1 MLTAILRLGKCLN
14 LNMYKHNALLTTLCI
29 LSMLVLLAL
38 QGYWIN
44 KYYNVSKQDFE
55 KEVNLAFEDG
65 IKKEFSN
72 RADSIEKILENAFLD
87 STKFLLTSKYSPK
100 EDKVIYSITS
110 KKDTLDKFSSSV
122 SFPDLSIDLNY
133 NNQELLKVVA
143 RRIANNLR
151 RQDLDN
157 HIVYYRTQELGNF
170 MVKISDSLEFDTANL
185 RPVLNKYL
193 AERKIFVPYSFYT
206 RTNDSTTNKSSFEPA
221 LLEKYPIITRSI
233 PTYERKKGQNYV
245 RVMFN
250 DPFPYILSNMWLILC
265 SSVLLVVLMTGC
277 LYLLLRSLNKAKKL
291 SMIKNDF
298 ISNITHEFKTPI
310 STAMLAVDALSDPTT
325 ILKEESKLKYLGHA
339 KNELQKISALTDKIL
354 KLSLYD
360 SDRYFLKKE
369 KIEIDATI
377 NEIISIYETHS
388 EPIDI
393 QFNNNSEVEH
403 LWVDKT
409 QFQHAIANII
419 ENGVKY
425 GNSPVAITI
434 NLYLNN
440 NYLVIS
446 IKDNGP
452 GIAEID
458 LPYVFDKF
466 YRAKM
471 SDKNIKGYGLGLN
484 YVKQIMDQHDGWY
497 SIESNS
503 AGTELKLGWPY
514 EA

>member
-1 MLTAILRLGKCLN
+1 
-14 LNMYKHNALLTTLCI
+14 MYKHNALLTTLCI
-29 LSMLVLLAL
+29 LSMVVLLAL

-44 KYYNVSKQDFE
+44 KYYRIIRQDFE

-65 IKKEFSN
+65 LKKEFSN
-72 RADSIEKILENAFLD
+72 RADSIEKILERTLLD
-87 STKFLLTSKYSPK
+87 TNKFSLTSKYWP
-100 EDKVIYSITS
+100 EEERVLYTVRS

-122 SFPDLSIDLNY
+122 SFKDISVSLN
-133 NNQELLKVVA
+133 NNNDSLRKIVA
-143 RRIANNLR
+143 KKFANNLR
-151 RQDLDN
+151 NEDINNHIIFFRTQDLG
-157 HIVYYRTQELGNF
+157 RF
-170 MVKISDSLEFDTANL
+170 MVNLTDSLKFDTTNL

-193 AERKIFVPYSFYT
+193 ADRNIFVPYSFYT
-206 RTNDSTTNKSSFEPA
+206 RAKDSTMNKSNFDPE
-221 LLEKYPIITRSI
+221 LLKKYPIITRSL
-233 PTYERKKGQNYV
+233 PTYQAETEQNYV
-245 RVMFN
+245 RVMFT
-250 DPFPYILSNMWLILC
+250 DPFSYILSNMWVILC

-325 ILKEESKLKYLGHA
+325 ILKEESKLKFLGHA

-360 SDRYFLKKE
+360 SDKYFLKKE
-369 KIEIDATI
+369 KIELDATM
-377 NEIISIYETHS
+377 NEIISIYETYS

-393 QFNNNSEVEH
+393 QFTNNSGVDH
-403 LWVDKT
+403 IWVDKT

-419 ENGVKY
+419 ENAVKY
-425 GNSPVAITI
+425 GNYPVAITI

-458 LPYVFDKF
+458 LPHVFDKF

-471 SDKNIKGYGLGLN
+471 SAKNIKGYGLGLN
-484 YVKQIMDQHDGWY
+484 YVKQIMDHHKGWY
-497 SIESNS
+497 SLKSNS
-503 AGTELKLGWPY
+503 SGTELNLGWPY